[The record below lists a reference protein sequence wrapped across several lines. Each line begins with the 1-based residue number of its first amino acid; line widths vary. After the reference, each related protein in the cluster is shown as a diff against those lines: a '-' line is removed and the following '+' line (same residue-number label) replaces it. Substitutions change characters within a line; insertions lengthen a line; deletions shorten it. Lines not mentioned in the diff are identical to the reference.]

1 MRLRKIIF
9 LILWSPLLLSSVIA
23 RGQEEF
29 IEPPSRF
36 LTRIPFEQLTGG
48 IILLK
53 ARLDGFADTLNFIL
67 DSGSS
72 GISLDSTIAEGMNLT
87 PVPSNRTVRGIAG
100 IKNVEFLYNHT
111 LHFDGLAVDR
121 LDFHV
126 NDYEILNQVYGVTI
140 GGIIGYSVLSRYIVH
155 INYDS
160 SKIDFYTP
168 GTFRY
173 QKGGYLF
180 RPTLNTL
187 PVTNIRVRD
196 EKTSYSRFLFD
207 IGAGLCMMLSED
219 FVNDSSL
226 LSKKSK
232 VFKKQAEGL
241 GGKLDMDLTVIKEI
255 KIGPYKFKKVPV
267 YIFDDVYNITSYPY
281 LGGLIGND
289 ILKRFNVTLN
299 YPRREIYL
307 YPNSHYFEQF
317 DYSYSGIELYLV
329 DKTIIVSD
337 VAKDSPAEK
346 AGAKEGDVV
355 VAVNKNFTQNL
366 SAYKAM
372 LQVANK
378 KVQLVV
384 KRGEELTII
393 EFKVK
398 SIL

>member
-1 MRLRKIIF
+1 M
-9 LILWSPLLLSSVIA
+9 LSSVIA

>member
-1 MRLRKIIF
+1 MF

>member
-1 MRLRKIIF
+1 MF

-384 KRGEELTII
+384 KRGEELT
-393 EFKVK
+393 
-398 SIL
+398 

>member
-1 MRLRKIIF
+1 M
-9 LILWSPLLLSSVIA
+9 LSSVIA

-384 KRGEELTII
+384 KRGEELIMI

>member
-1 MRLRKIIF
+1 M
-9 LILWSPLLLSSVIA
+9 LSSVIA

-226 LSKKSK
+226 LSKRVKFSRNK
-232 VFKKQAEGL
+232 PKDWAENW
-241 GGKLDMDLTVIKEI
+241 TWI
-255 KIGPYKFKKVPV
+255 
-267 YIFDDVYNITSYPY
+267 
-281 LGGLIGND
+281 
-289 ILKRFNVTLN
+289 
-299 YPRREIYL
+299 
-307 YPNSHYFEQF
+307 
-317 DYSYSGIELYLV
+317 
-329 DKTIIVSD
+329 
-337 VAKDSPAEK
+337 
-346 AGAKEGDVV
+346 
-355 VAVNKNFTQNL
+355 
-366 SAYKAM
+366 
-372 LQVANK
+372 
-378 KVQLVV
+378 
-384 KRGEELTII
+384 
-393 EFKVK
+393 
-398 SIL
+398 